1 MKLITH
7 SIKHFNNNIEVH
19 ADKTIVFS
27 SSWYMEF
34 GKVIS
39 ELFDKDDNRIYTMT
53 KQFQFWKWRM
63 VYHIKKNG
71 VLVSEL
77 ISQNNRKTI
86 FAIQLDQIL
95 YEIKIN
101 YKKRSSVYKNGVKI
115 AEIDESFTDAAF
127 KDDIKILLL
136 ANEDLEIS
144 FLLFSCLKI
153 GETDQRTKS
162 LLTSQ
167 KQLEIND
174 EPWS

>member
-1 MKLITH
+1 MNLVTL
-7 SIKHFNNNIEVH
+7 SIKHFNNNIAVKSTTETEFV
-19 ADKTIVFS
+19 

-34 GKVIS
+34 GKFIS
-39 ELFDKDDNRIYTMT
+39 EVFDKDEKVIYTMT

-63 VYHIKKNG
+63 VYHIRKNG
-71 VLVSEL
+71 IIVSEL

-86 FAIQLDQIL
+86 YAVALNELF

-101 YKKRSSVYKNGVKI
+101 YKKRFSIYKNRIKI
-115 AEIDESFTDAAF
+115 AEIDESFTDIDF
-127 KDDIKILLL
+127 KDEVKILLL
-136 ANEDLEIS
+136 DKNDLEIS

-153 GETDQRTKS
+153 GETDQRTKG

-174 EPWS
+174 EPWC